1 MQSLPPLSD
10 ILEDVRAGRQA
21 ELHTSIRP
29 FDIALLILIGLVFWW
44 RISNLEYNT
53 LFIDEATYARVGQ
66 AILVGQDP
74 SNALGFM
81 FGSFFYPTLSAMASD
96 VGGVVAM
103 RAVSAILTL
112 IAALYVFLTA
122 RRLFG
127 QTAAFWALF
136 LFALSG
142 PGISLGQQA
151 VYDVLAVTFLAA
163 SMYYIIVAAQR
174 RRGEE
179 KYYVVAGICFG
190 LAILA
195 KYISITYLPAL
206 VAFAL
211 AVRLRHR
218 GRPALF
224 SRPAWILAFCA
235 ILIILSPYLF
245 YNLPQIQQTFT
256 GQFSTQ
262 TAPRME
268 IILTMLFDIGLV
280 MGMAIIGLWICISE
294 IAQMVKLR
302 GFGAVVFWILAI
314 ALGFSLFA
322 LPIYHVASSNVR
334 ALWKHEVFALV
345 FLAPIASVVAARLLN
360 TFWKGSGRYSFE
372 KRVLSA
378 VLLIVG
384 CLWFVRAAFVMNSNF
399 QNSWPSFARTT
410 QHIERVLRLQPDDF
424 VLASGASI
432 YEYYLF
438 PDQPD
443 PNRWQDSW
451 GFEYNGVW
459 GEPAI
464 LDAVRRCTLDAVIL
478 DDYYTPELSTML
490 LPELEAAGYRIEFE
504 DVQVLYT
511 GLPNR
516 IRIFVPGSEGICG
529 TRPGV

>member
-44 RISNLEYNT
+44 RVSNLEYNT
-53 LFIDEATYARVGQ
+53 LFVDEAIYARIGE
-66 AILVGQDP
+66 AILIGQDP
-74 SNALGFM
+74 SDALGFM
-81 FGSFFYPTLSAMASD
+81 FGSFFYPALSAVASD
-96 VGGVVAM
+96 VGGIIAM
-103 RAVSAILTL
+103 RALSAVLTL

-163 SMYYIIVAAQR
+163 SMYYTIVAAQR
-174 RRGEE
+174 NRGEE
-179 KYYVVAGICFG
+179 KYYVIAGICFA

-195 KYISITYLPAL
+195 KYITIAYLPAL
-206 VAFAL
+206 AAFAL

-218 GRPALF
+218 GRPTLF
-224 SRPAWILAFCA
+224 SRPSWLLAFCTL
-235 ILIILSPYLF
+235 LIILSPYLF
-245 YNLPQIQQTFT
+245 YNLPQIQQTFS

-262 TAPRME
+262 VAPRGE

-280 MGMAIIGLWICISE
+280 MFMAVIGLWICISE
-294 IAQMVKLR
+294 IAQMIKVR
-302 GFGAVVFWILAI
+302 GLNAIIFWVVAI
-314 ALGFSLFA
+314 ALGLSLFA
-322 LPIYHVASSNVR
+322 LPIYHLATSNIR

-345 FLAPIASVVAARLLN
+345 FLSPIASVVTARLLN

-384 CLWFVRAAFVMNSNF
+384 CLWFVRGAFIMNSNF
-399 QNSWPSFARTT
+399 QNSWPSVARATE
-410 QHIERVLRLQPDDF
+410 HAERILRLQPDDF
-424 VLASGASI
+424 VLASGATI

-443 PNRWQDSW
+443 PNRWQDTQ
-451 GFEYNGVW
+451 GFQYNGVW
-459 GEPAI
+459 GEAGM
-464 LDAVRRCTLDAVIL
+464 LDAVRRCALDAVIL
-478 DDYYTPELSTML
+478 DDYYTPEINTL
-490 LPELEAAGYRIEFE
+490 LQPELTAAGYRVDFE
-504 DVQVLYT
+504 DVQVLYS

-516 IRIFVPGSEGICG
+516 IRIYIPGEEGICG
-529 TRPGV
+529 TRPGA